1 MMTNKSLLLE
11 YVPFSANTSLLREAI
26 SNNQIVQVS
35 GVLQRAGAKN
45 QNGRVYPIHTLKR
58 EADKYN
64 DEFVK
69 QRRALG
75 ECDHPD
81 SSVVNLAN
89 ASHHVT
95 KMWWDGDN
103 LMGEVEILNTPAG
116 NILKNI
122 IASGVTLGISS
133 RGVGSIKEVFTE
145 DKDKY
150 LEVQEDFELIAFDF
164 VSNPSTHGAYMHPM
178 NESKNVGADKTK
190 KINDT
195 ISQIICDIQGVCNC
209 K

>member
-1 MMTNKSLLLE
+1 MNNKSLLLE
-11 YVPFSANTSLLREAI
+11 YVPFTTDLSRLNESI
-26 SNNQIVQVS
+26 MKGSPVS
-35 GVLQRAGAKN
+35 MTGVLQRAGAKN
-45 QNGRVYPIHTLKR
+45 QNGRVYPMHTLKR
-58 EADKYN
+58 EVDKYN

-133 RGVGSIKEVFTE
+133 RGIGSIKEVFTE

-150 LEVQEDFELIAFDF
+150 LEVQEDFQLIAFDF
-164 VSNPSTHGAYMHPM
+164 VSNPSTHGAYMYPM